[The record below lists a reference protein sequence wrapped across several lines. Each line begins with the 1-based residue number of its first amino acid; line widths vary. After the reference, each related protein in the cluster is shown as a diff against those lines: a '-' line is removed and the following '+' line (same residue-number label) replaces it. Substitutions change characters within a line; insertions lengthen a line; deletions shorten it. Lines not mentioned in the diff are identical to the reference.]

1 MKMAFD
7 FRKIFK
13 RTDAVDDCR
22 VAAWL
27 HLPDDIALPGMIMK
41 IGSGVVLFREASQ
54 FVLVRDGMAVKIVFE
69 GGEVEGVIERSSPQG
84 YLVKATAER
93 MAA

>member
-1 MKMAFD
+1 
-7 FRKIFK
+7 
-13 RTDAVDDCR
+13 
-22 VAAWL
+22 
-27 HLPDDIALPGMIMK
+27 
-41 IGSGVVLFREASQ
+41 VV
-54 FVLVRDGMAVKIVFE
+54 VKIVFE

>member
-1 MKMAFD
+1 MALN
-7 FRKIFK
+7 FRKVFK
-13 RTDAVDDCR
+13 RSDAIDDCR

-54 FVLVRDGMAVKIVFE
+54 FVLARDGVVVKIVFE

>member
-1 MKMAFD
+1 MALD
-7 FRKIFK
+7 FLKLFK
-13 RTDAVDDCR
+13 RSKAVDDCR

-41 IGSGVVLFREASQ
+41 IGEGVVLFREASQ
-54 FVLVRDGMAVKIVFE
+54 FVLVRDGVSAKIVFE
-69 GGEVEGVIERSSPQG
+69 GGEVDGVITRSSPDG
-84 YLVKATAER
+84 YLIKATAER